1 MIPPCTRKSLV
12 YENVCS
18 TCNPGADAKKE
29 LENVD
34 PTIPS
39 IYVGETARTI
49 QERAKEHWSAARGR
63 TKKDTDGSHM
73 WKHMEQ
79 YHGGGEPTFIM
90 RVVQFHRSA
99 LSRQTGEAVRIMR
112 RGGAGSVLNS
122 RSEFNRC
129 YIPRLKVE
137 EQDKLTEMEEQE
149 KKELES
155 VKETLRVEDLTWEK
169 GKRNNRRAEVVRSSL
184 AQGKTAKRSEEQQGA
199 GRRRKRFKYDI
210 VEDDWGGSREGKTT
224 KSGAITE
231 LEVVLVG
238 AVSTEGAEHLQSEGA
253 TELLTDRVSDRAPLA
268 TVSPPV
274 DDEVGNTGTAR
285 QLYSPRCVYQTSISD
300 YCRPMGFD
308 TIAGGGGKTVT
319 IGMEDKTPS
328 DEYQRIQIT
337 PDVILGDDTASDYK
351 LSTTPSI
358 GDISN
363 LNKED
368 VSEGDICS
376 MKGVDQ
382 TKNECDINKKRL
394 WCNNHD
400 CVVKSMDVSSKK
412 WQWNVKKM
420 KYMYVYRKVKKYVCP
435 GMRVSQV
442 QLMVESTLVEKQT
455 KPEPVNVGGDI
466 ENQSYDTD
474 YSGAMGGGSVMLS
487 ISEGSRGI
495 NSDVGT
501 NPVDGDV

>member
-1 MIPPCTRKSLV
+1 M
-12 YENVCS
+12 
-18 TCNPGADAKKE
+18 
-29 LENVD
+29 D

-63 TKKDTDGSHM
+63 TKKDTEGSHM

-231 LEVVLVG
+231 LEGSRNIDGKGVMEEQEVLVG

-253 TELLTDRVSDRAPLA
+253 TELLTDRVSNRAPLS

-274 DDEVGNTGTAR
+274 EDEVGNTGTAR
-285 QLYSPRCVYQTSISD
+285 QLYSPCCVYQTSISD

-308 TIAGGGGKTVT
+308 TIVNGGGKTVT
-319 IGMEDKTPS
+319 IGMEDQKPS
-328 DEYQRIQIT
+328 EEYQTIQST
-337 PDVILGDDTASDYK
+337 PDSMLSDDTASDNK
-351 LSTTPSI
+351 LITTPSVVDTSNMNKEE
-358 GDISN
+358 GSEEDIS
-363 LNKED
+363 
-368 VSEGDICS
+368 SMEG
-376 MKGVDQ
+376 GNQ
-382 TKNECDINKKRL
+382 TKNAYK
-394 WCNNHD
+394 
-400 CVVKSMDVSSKK
+400 
-412 WQWNVKKM
+412 
-420 KYMYVYRKVKKYVCP
+420 
-435 GMRVSQV
+435 
-442 QLMVESTLVEKQT
+442 
-455 KPEPVNVGGDI
+455 
-466 ENQSYDTD
+466 
-474 YSGAMGGGSVMLS
+474 
-487 ISEGSRGI
+487 
-495 NSDVGT
+495 
-501 NPVDGDV
+501 